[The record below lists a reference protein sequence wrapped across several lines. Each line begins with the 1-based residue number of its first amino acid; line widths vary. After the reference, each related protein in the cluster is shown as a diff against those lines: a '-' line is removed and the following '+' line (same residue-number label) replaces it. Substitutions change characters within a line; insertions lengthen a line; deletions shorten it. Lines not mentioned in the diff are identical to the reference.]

1 MTQEPCSVLLERH
14 DPARNMARFYR
25 IEISQDLFGGVVLIR
40 NWGRSGRH
48 GQERRQW
55 FADLPDAQQEQ
66 QVWLRRK
73 LRRGYEFDA
82 RSEEHTSELQSRE
95 TISYAVFCLKKY

>member
-55 FADLPDAQQEQ
+55 FADLPDAQKEQ

-73 LRRGYEFDA
+73 LRRGYGFDA
-82 RSEEHTSELQSRE
+82 
-95 TISYAVFCLKKY
+95 V